1 MKKKTSE
8 LSGVVLDYVVAT
20 CEGFTPISDGI
31 SWIIEG
37 NDIYKQL
44 PKYSTGWG
52 QGGPI
57 LERESISIIR
67 LDNKSIP
74 DSNGF
79 WQGKYISR
87 WAAVI
92 GDQHSMSHVYGPQ
105 GDDYGDCYA
114 VEATAIVGET
124 PLIAAMRCYVARKL
138 GDEVEVP
145 EAFKE
150 VLL

>member
-1 MKKKTSE
+1 MMKSTNN
-8 LSGVVLDYVVAT
+8 LTGRDLDYAVAVA
-20 CEGFTPISDGI
+20 EGRDLDISGGYDPL
-31 SWIIEG
+31 G
-37 NDIYKQL
+37 NYYE
-44 PKYSTGWG
+44 PFEPSTNWS
-52 QGGPI
+52 QAGPI
-57 LERESISIIR
+57 IERESISIIR

-105 GDDYGDCYA
+105 GDDYGDCYE

-124 PLIAAMRCYVARKL
+124 PLITAMRCYVVSKL
-138 GDEVEVP
+138 GKEIEIP
-145 EAFKE
+145 EG
-150 VLL
+150 V